1 MLDVLVQGRVQ
12 RDGFTRKA
20 WRVGR
25 NHTRRERILS
35 MTTIV
40 AQEFEDKV
48 LIAFDDK
55 VSGADTSTTVEKV
68 YTNES
73 ADIVLGVSGLLSV
86 SQTLRYAKLPRM
98 KDDDW
103 DVDRYVTRKLI
114 PALNRAADEDLEMC
128 SVLAVV
134 RGRVYEIDGNCWTR
148 NGSGDYA
155 IGSGGKY
162 ALGALAAGAPL
173 HEAVQIAGDLDPHT
187 STNVTVMEC

>member
-1 MLDVLVQGRVQ
+1 
-12 RDGFTRKA
+12 
-20 WRVGR
+20 
-25 NHTRRERILS
+25 

-40 AQEFEDKV
+40 AQEYEDKV

-98 KDDDW
+98 ADEDW

-114 PALNRAADEDLEMC
+114 PALYRRAGEEMEAC

-134 RGRVYEIDGNCWTR
+134 RDRVYSIAGGSWVR
-148 NGSGDYA
+148 NESGEYA
-155 IGSGGKY
+155 IGSGSKY
-162 ALGALAAGAPL
+162 ALGALAAGAPID
-173 HEAVQIAGDLDPHT
+173 EAVQIAGDLDPYT
-187 STNVTVMEC
+187 STNVTVLEIAYTRP